1 MGSKAVLQVFS
12 EGVRGEGGG
21 TDGRGDGDAE
31 QIDVDDDLRWMEHER
46 VHDCSGCEG
55 VGGNP
60 P

>member
-1 MGSKAVLQVFS
+1 MLQVFS

-46 VHDCSGCEG
+46 VHDCSGYEG